1 MKKMSLMINA
11 VDFVGFSGAGKTTLV
26 EQLVGIFTQRGY
38 RVGAIKDAHHN
49 VDVDKPGKDTYR
61 FREAG
66 AKKVIVRTEK
76 RWALMVE
83 SEKKP
88 SLEELLEE
96 VRDCD
101 LILIEGFKSEIA
113 PSIRLEVWREKDS
126 DVPQIFRKDPTITAV
141 VTDQESIDDCSLP
154 LLDINSP
161 IQVADWIEQKIRR

>member
-1 MKKMSLMINA
+1 MINA

-26 EQLVGIFTQRGY
+26 EQLVKIFTQRGY

-83 SEKKP
+83 SEEKL
-88 SLEELLEE
+88 SLEELLKE
-96 VRDCD
+96 VQDCD
-101 LILIEGFKSEIA
+101 LILIEGFKSERT
-113 PSIRLEVWREKDS
+113 PTIRLEVWRDART

-141 VTDQESIDDCSLP
+141 VTDKTSIEDCSLP
-154 LLDINSP
+154 LLDINNP
-161 IQVADWIEQKIRR
+161 TKVADWIEQRIRQ